1 MIGNFEII
9 TALLVLNII
18 VSVAILTTVII
29 LLTKKRTTNSNNAQP
44 AKDSMV
50 AQTIITQQ
58 SHESGVVFCRNCGN
72 QYDSSV
78 SVCPNCK
85 TPH

>member
-18 VSVAILTTVII
+18 VSVATLTMVIV
-29 LLTKKRTTNSNNAQP
+29 LLTKKRTTNNNSVQP
-44 AKDSMV
+44 VKDSMV
-50 AQTIITQQ
+50 SQTIITQQ

-78 SVCPNCK
+78 AVCPHCK